1 MCLVVFQVR
10 PLRLVEVL
18 PSLNV
23 PVAVNWI
30 DVPFSIRALLGLM
43 VIETNCT
50 FATVS
55 VVEPLTEPSR
65 AVIVLL
71 PAAKLVAKP

>member
-1 MCLVVFQVR
+1 LVVFQVR

-23 PVAVNWI
+23 PVAVNLI
-30 DVPFSIRALLGLM
+30 DVPFAIRALLGLM
-43 VIETNCT
+43 AIETKRT

-55 VVEPLTEPSR
+55 VAEPLAEPST
-65 AVIVLL
+65 AVIVLP

>member
-1 MCLVVFQVR
+1 MEVFQVR
-10 PLRLVEVL
+10 PFRLVEVL

-23 PVAVNWI
+23 PVAVSLI
-30 DVPFSIRALLGLM
+30 DVPFAIRGLLGLM
-43 VIETNCT
+43 AIESKCT

-55 VVEPLTEPSR
+55 VVEPLAEPST

-71 PAAKLVAKP
+71 PVAKLVAKP